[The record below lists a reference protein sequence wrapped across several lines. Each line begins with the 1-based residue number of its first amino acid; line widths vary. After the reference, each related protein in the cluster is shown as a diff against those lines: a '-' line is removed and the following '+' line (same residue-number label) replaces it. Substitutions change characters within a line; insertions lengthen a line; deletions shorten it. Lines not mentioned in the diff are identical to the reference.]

1 MNYLFKVCLMILFCM
16 NNISYAQSI
25 ECDNNFGDC
34 GQPNQSGGGGGG
46 GGSVLINNTD
56 LGDTYQHADDFD
68 DDGIED
74 SSDNCLR
81 VSNPHQYDSDGD
93 GIGDA
98 CDNCLSSWNPD
109 QDNHD
114 NDELGDVCDNDS
126 DGDGILNEYDSCP
139 LHFGDYC
146 SEEYSYAVSPAQNNV
161 YYEQGYDSEYEP
173 ELNEKESAVVQN
185 CNSSSTINLFSIYLI
200 GLISILRRKLDWV
213 LTKQAHI
220 QTS

>member
-1 MNYLFKVCLMILFCM
+1 MSYLFKVCLMILFCM

-34 GQPNQSGGGGGG
+34 GQPNRSGGGGG
-46 GGSVLINNTD
+46 GGSVLVNNTD
-56 LGDTYQHADDFD
+56 LGDTYQNADDYD

-74 SSDNCLR
+74 SSDNCVR

-98 CDNCLSSWNPD
+98 CDNCLKNWNPD

-114 NDELGDVCDNDS
+114 FDEFGDVCDNDS
-126 DGDGILNEYDSCP
+126 DGDGIDDEYDSCP

-146 SEEYSYAVSPAQNNV
+146 SEEYEYPDITVQHES
-161 YYEQGYDSEYEP
+161 YYEQGHEVEYSDRLE
-173 ELNEKESAVVQN
+173 EKLENKVQN
-185 CNSSSTINLFSIYLI
+185 CDSRSTLNLFSIYLI
-200 GLISILRRKLDWV
+200 GLISIARRK
-213 LTKQAHI
+213 
-220 QTS
+220 